1 MIGMIQMKIF
11 KKIITISII
20 AIIMTIIL
28 ENNLYMV
35 KCITNDYCVTLP
47 VKAALFAKDL
57 NDDYI
62 EYLRKDFENI
72 QKNNEGKIIF
82 NFYDAK
88 FNKSTQIADI
98 NDKLNQG
105 VDLILLDI
113 VDIDDLE
120 EVIKKIAQYNVP
132 VLVFNREPSSIDVIK
147 SYKKAF
153 LVGTDS
159 KQAGILQGKMIT
171 DAWNSNKQAI
181 DKNNDSILQYIMLV
195 GERFNQTS
203 MDRSKYSILTI
214 HQAGIKT
221 QELASP
227 ILNWNTESAKST
239 VEALF
244 LRYGNQIEA
253 IISNDDSMAIG
264 AVEALQKYGYNNGN
278 ESRVIPVVGVDGV
291 PEVKE
296 LISKGF
302 MLGTALQ
309 APDLA
314 NTIYTIGMNLV
325 YDRDPVEGTPYK
337 LDETGVSVLIP
348 FQEYTGPMFK

>member
-1 MIGMIQMKIF
+1 METF
-11 KKIITISII
+11 KKILTISVITIIV
-20 AIIMTIIL
+20 TIIL
-28 ENNLYMV
+28 GNNLHMV
-35 KCITNDYCVTLP
+35 KCITNDYSVTLP
-47 VKAALFAKDL
+47 VRVALFTKDL

-62 EYLRKDFENI
+62 ESLSKNFEDI
-72 QKNNEGKIIF
+72 QKNNNGKVIF

-88 FNKSTQIADI
+88 FNKSTQISDI
-98 NDKLNQG
+98 NNKLNQG

-113 VDIDDLE
+113 VDINDLA

-132 VLVFNREPSSIDVIK
+132 VLVFNREPYSIDVIK
-147 SYKKAF
+147 SYKKAL

-159 KQAGILQGKMIT
+159 KQAGILQGKMIAH
-171 DAWNSNKQAI
+171 AWNSNKQAI
-181 DKNNDSILQYIMLV
+181 DKNNDDILQYIMLA

-203 MDRSKYSILTI
+203 IDRSTYSILTI
-214 HQAGIKT
+214 QQAGIKT

-264 AVEALQKYGYNNGN
+264 AAHALQKYGYNNGN
-278 ESRVIPVVGVDGV
+278 ESKVIPVVGVDGMI
-291 PEVKE
+291 EAKE

-309 APDLA
+309 DPDLA

-325 YDRDPVEGTPYK
+325 YDRNPVEGTPYK
-337 LDETGVSVLIP
+337 LDETGVSVLVP